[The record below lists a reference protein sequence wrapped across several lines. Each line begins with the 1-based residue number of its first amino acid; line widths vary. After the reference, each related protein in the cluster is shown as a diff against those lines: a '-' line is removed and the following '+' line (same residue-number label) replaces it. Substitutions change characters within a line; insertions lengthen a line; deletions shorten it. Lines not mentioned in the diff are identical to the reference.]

1 MKRDINNT
9 AADPQPYLDLPSP
22 SPSGSFSLTS
32 DAKLDYLQRCALDLK
47 NSDAAKKWKNIGRR
61 LGVDD
66 SEIYSIENKENEL
79 DEAFYQMIRKWRS
92 RMKNAT
98 FDVLIE
104 ALQEEKLN
112 ALVPTVEAYKQQDMS
127 Q

>member
-1 MKRDINNT
+1 MKRNINNT
-9 AADPQPYLDLPSP
+9 AAAYLDLPSP

-32 DAKLDYLQRCALDLK
+32 DAKPDYLRKCALELK
-47 NSDAAKKWKNIGRR
+47 NSDAAKEWKNIGRR

-66 SEIYSIENKENEL
+66 SDIDSIEDKEKEL
-79 DEAFYQMIRKWRS
+79 KEAFYQMIRKWRS
-92 RMKNAT
+92 NAGKNAT

-112 ALVPTVEAYKQQDMS
+112 ALVPIVESYKLQDMS
-127 Q
+127 H